1 MEELVLRYWQ
11 QILAIVVFIVWL
23 IRLETAVKSI
33 PQALRSQIDANAS
46 EIRRLQH
53 QRNED
58 QQAHKE
64 ARQATNDRLE
74 QMWDDIRET
83 RADIKELLRME
94 RQK

>member
-1 MEELVLRYWQ
+1 MEDFVLRYWQ
-11 QILAIVVFIVWL
+11 QLAAAVVFVVWL
-23 IRLETAVKSI
+23 VRLETAVKSI
-33 PQALRSQIDANAS
+33 PSALQTQIEVNAA

-94 RQK
+94 RGK